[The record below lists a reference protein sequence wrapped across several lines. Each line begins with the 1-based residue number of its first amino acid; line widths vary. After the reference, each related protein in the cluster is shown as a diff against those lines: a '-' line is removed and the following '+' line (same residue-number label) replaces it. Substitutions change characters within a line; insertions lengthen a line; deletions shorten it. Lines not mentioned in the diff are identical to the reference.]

1 MKPSTCSSGAVGGE
15 GTVKNVAIKI
25 IKQKGAG
32 QLLTNHLECGAAL
45 GEQVIV
51 IIKLEGDRG
60 TGGRLIQRD
69 LGEPPACAVGTTADD
84 AAHMLALLKEEWG
97 RGGVGRMMNGNVTL
111 QRRHNNNIWSCNGPL
126 VHTRWMGGGPAK

>member
-32 QLLTNHLECGAAL
+32 QLLTNHLECGAA
-45 GEQVIV
+45 QVIV

-69 LGEPPACAVGTTADD
+69 PGEPPASAVGTAEDD
-84 AAHMLALLKEEWG
+84 AAHMSGLLKEERR

-111 QRRHNNNIWSCNGPL
+111 QKRHNNNIWSRNGPL
-126 VHTRWMGGGPAK
+126 VHARWLGGGPAR

>member
-32 QLLTNHLECGAAL
+32 QLLTNHLECGTAL

-51 IIKLEGDRG
+51 IIKLEGDWG

-69 LGEPPACAVGTTADD
+69 LGEPPASAVGTAADD
-84 AAHMLALLKEEWG
+84 AAHMLALLKEEWR

-111 QRRHNNNIWSCNGPL
+111 QRRHNNNIWSRNGPL
-126 VHTRWMGGGPAK
+126 VHARWMGGGPAK